1 MKTYAGRVPEI
12 WLRFYCLAFSYSGN
26 SEEDTINV
34 YIIHESREL
43 KGEVN
48 NKPQPCAILYILFSE
63 VERISVYSRSFSL
76 LIQVVANVFPDHRS
90 VGSLSG

>member
-12 WLRFYCLAFSYSGN
+12 WLRFYCSAFSYSAN

-34 YIIHESREL
+34 YTIDKSREL

-48 NKPQPCAILYILFSE
+48 NKPQPNAIPYILFSE
-63 VERISVYSRSFSL
+63 VERISVYSRCFSL
-76 LIQVVANVFPDHRS
+76 LIQVLVNVFPDHRS
-90 VGSLSG
+90 VRSLSG